1 MALVVPSPSPS
12 GPTSPALTSPALTSR
27 GLAGVLD
34 ALEVP
39 AAVLDPA
46 GVVVDRNNGWD
57 SGLIA
62 LPRPEVGAKWQLD
75 TPAGGAFGRQA
86 THALRE
92 VLGGEVV
99 RRDLPLPAIEAET
112 TCCRLV
118 IRALADDGVLVTIVC
133 SAIAEMAARPGDAAD
148 ELTGVA
154 TRRTL
159 IEAIADAIESKRRN
173 GSAFAVMFCDVDRFK
188 SINDSLGHDVGDQVL
203 RLVADRIRS
212 VCADVGIT
220 GRMGGDEFA
229 VVLRC
234 DEATVAEAAQRVIR
248 DGQIP
253 LRVGGRSILAR
264 LSIGYAMGRSSHATP
279 VDVLRDADT
288 ALYDAKAR
296 GRDRAEPF
304 SAVHAERLRERA
316 KIEQALIGAVDRG
329 EFTIHYQ
336 PIIDF
341 RDGKLVGLE
350 ALTRWNH
357 PEIGRVAPD
366 VFIPIAEE
374 TGQVPLIDRNAV
386 FTACRD
392 LARWRRASDHA
403 PAMVSVNL
411 SGTDFTDPGMVDTVR
426 AAVQT
431 SGLDPTNLCIEVT
444 ESTTL
449 TSVDGI
455 LDALSQLR
463 DFGCYLAID
472 DFGTGYSSLSAV
484 RGLPFE
490 VVKIDR
496 SFVAQIASNHQ
507 DSAVVAA
514 VMSLAHA
521 LGLHVIAEG
530 VETLEQA
537 TALRVLG
544 CAAMQGY
551 LFCPPIPAS
560 AVEGL
565 WAGDHP
571 AFDLSTRK
579 PRVAKHRGDP
589 LFLREFMNQMGI
601 PMRRS
606 SCER

>member
-1 MALVVPSPSPS
+1 LPSV
-12 GPTSPALTSPALTSR
+12 
-27 GLAGVLD
+27 AG
-34 ALEVP
+34 
-39 AAVLDPA
+39 AA
-46 GVVVDRNNGWD
+46 
-57 SGLIA
+57 S
-62 LPRPEVGAKWQLD
+62 
-75 TPAGGAFGRQA
+75 
-86 THALRE
+86 
-92 VLGGEVV
+92 
-99 RRDLPLPAIEAET
+99 
-112 TCCRLV
+112 CCRLV
-118 IRALADDGVLVTIVC
+118 IRALVDDGALVTFVC
-133 SAIAEMAARPGDAAD
+133 SAVVEVSSKTGEAID

-154 TRRTL
+154 TRRTV
-159 IEAIADAIESKRRN
+159 IEAISEAIEAARRE
-173 GSAFAVMFCDVDRFK
+173 GSPFAVMFCDVDRFK

-203 RLVADRIRS
+203 RRVADRIRA
-212 VCADVGIT
+212 VCGDLGVT

-229 VVLRC
+229 VVLRA
-234 DEATVAEAAQRVIR
+234 DEATVAEAAQQVIR
-248 DGQIP
+248 DGQVP
-253 LRVGGRSILAR
+253 LRVSGRTILAR
-264 LSIGYAMGRSSHATP
+264 LSIGYAMGRPSHLTP

-296 GRDRAEPF
+296 GRDPAEPF

-316 KIEQALIGAVDRG
+316 RIEQALIGAVERG
-329 EFTIHYQ
+329 EFTINYQ

-341 RDGKLVGLE
+341 RAGTLVGLE
-350 ALTRWNH
+350 ALTRWTH
-357 PEIGRVAPD
+357 PELGRVAPD

-374 TGQVPLIDRNAV
+374 TGQIPLIDRHAV

-392 LARWRRASDHA
+392 LARWRAASDHA

-431 SGLDPTNLCIEVT
+431 AGLEASNLCIEVT

-449 TSVDGI
+449 TSVEGI

-463 DFGCYLAID
+463 EFGCYLAID

-496 SFVAQIASNHQ
+496 SFVAQIASNQQ

-521 LGLHVIAEG
+521 LGLHVVAEG
-530 VETLEQA
+530 VETLDQA
-537 TALRVLG
+537 NALRVLG

-560 AVEGL
+560 EVEGL
-565 WAGDHP
+565 WASEHP
-571 AFDLSTRK
+571 AFDISTRK
-579 PRVAKHRGDP
+579 PRIANHRGDP

-601 PMRRS
+601 PMGRS